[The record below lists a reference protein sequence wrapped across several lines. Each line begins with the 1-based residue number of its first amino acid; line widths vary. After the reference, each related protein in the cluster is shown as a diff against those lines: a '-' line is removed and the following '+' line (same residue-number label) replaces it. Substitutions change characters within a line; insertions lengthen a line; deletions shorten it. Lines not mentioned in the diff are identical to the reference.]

1 VTKHWLT
8 KRLGDIF
15 DIARGGSPRPIENFI
30 TDSSDGLNWI
40 KIGDASASGKYIRS
54 TKEKIRPEGL
64 TKTRLVNPGDFLLT
78 NSMSFG
84 RPYIMA
90 IDGCIHDGW
99 LVLKPKLRE
108 LIDQDYFY
116 HLLGSDAVYEQF
128 SARASGSTVKNLNT
142 GIVSSIEIKLPPLNE
157 QRRIAAI
164 LDKAD
169 ELRRKRKR
177 TVELLN
183 GLTQSIFLE
192 MFGDPIDHPRYPTRR
207 LDELVDSD
215 KGISYGI
222 VQRGEDQET
231 GIKVL
236 RISDIV
242 DGYITGE
249 GLKQTSPEV
258 ADKFQRTKLKG
269 NEIVI
274 SIRGTVGRCAVVPSF
289 LKGANVS
296 REIAVIPTTISR
308 LNPFYLSL
316 IRTDSA
322 QRRLARDVKG
332 VAQSGI
338 NLEDLRELPI
348 ILPPQSEIER
358 FLSANCHFQRVEL
371 NTREHSD
378 SLVSLSS
385 SLQDRAFSGH
395 L

>member
-1 VTKHWLT
+1 VHWPVR
-8 KRLGDIF
+8 RLGDIF
-15 DIARGGSPRPIENFI
+15 EIARGGSPRPIEKFI
-30 TDSSDGLNWI
+30 TDDPAGLNWI
-40 KIGDASASGKYIRS
+40 KIGDATASGKFIEA

-64 TKTRLVNPGDFLLT
+64 SKTRLVNAGDFLLT

-90 IDGCIHDGW
+90 TNGCIHDGW
-99 LVLKPKLRE
+99 LVLKPNDRS

-116 HLLGSDAVYEQF
+116 HLLGSDAIYNKF
-128 SARASGSTVKNLNT
+128 AARASGSTVKNLNT
-142 GIVSSIEIKLPPLNE
+142 EIVSEIEIRLPPIDE

-169 ELRRKRKR
+169 ALRRKRER
-177 TVELLN
+177 ALGLLDS
-183 GLTQSIFLE
+183 LTQSIFLE
-192 MFGDPIDHPRYPTRR
+192 MFGDPIEHPRYPTRR
-207 LDELVDSD
+207 LNELVDCD
-215 KGISYGI
+215 RGISYGI

-242 DGYITGE
+242 DGHITGVD
-249 GLKQTSPEV
+249 LKKTAPEI
-258 ADKFQRTKLKG
+258 AAKFRRTKLLG
-269 NEIVI
+269 GEIVI

-289 LKGANVS
+289 LSGANVS
-296 REIAVIPTTISR
+296 REIAVIPTTTSR

-322 QRRLARDVKG
+322 QRRLARDVRG

-348 ILPPQSEIER
+348 IQPPQFEVENFLAAQSRFQDIEMKSR
-358 FLSANCHFQRVEL
+358 IQSDKVEL
-371 NTREHSD
+371 
-378 SLVSLSS
+378 LFS
-385 SLQDRAFSGH
+385 SLQSHTFSDKF
-395 L
+395 